1 MKLQEMQGDG
11 GRGNEDQI
19 GLHTDQKCANG
30 HGLIRFKTP
39 RDGFGCDLCSQSIPI
54 DTVMYGCNEC
64 NYDIC
69 VSCEENTLG
78 ERKQDDA
85 VAEFGK
91 TLDMKLQEKYV
102 EEENDNINS
111 YGSNGIIEGER
122 YRLTGLK
129 SDGYNGKIGQCG
141 KWHSTQKRYRFL
153 IEGKKGRKTILV
165 KPVNMEKI

>member
-1 MKLQEMQGDG
+1 MIKINKLMFLTNLKTTVAEFGKTFVMKLQEMQGDG

-78 ERKQDDA
+78 ERKQDDD
-85 VAEFGK
+85 K
-91 TLDMKLQEKYV
+91 
-102 EEENDNINS
+102 EEEEEDEDEEDDDMDLAMALSMSMNK
-111 YGSNGIIEGER
+111 E
-122 YRLTGLK
+122 T
-129 SDGYNGKIGQCG
+129 
-141 KWHSTQKRYRFL
+141 
-153 IEGKKGRKTILV
+153 
-165 KPVNMEKI
+165 